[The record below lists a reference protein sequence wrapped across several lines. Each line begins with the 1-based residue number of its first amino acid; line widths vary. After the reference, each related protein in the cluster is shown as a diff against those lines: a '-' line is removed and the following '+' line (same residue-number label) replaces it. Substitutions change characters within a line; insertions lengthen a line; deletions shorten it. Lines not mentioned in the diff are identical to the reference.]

1 MFAFKGHDSTYRINF
16 YESGSLFCWTPRTD
30 ECAYGIIGR
39 GIWYFVH
46 HTPIHLWGGG
56 PRWGYWIAN
65 MKKSCSVEPF
75 EQKKGQ

>member
-1 MFAFKGHDSTYRINF
+1 MCVWGQVCAVQKEFIEATK
-16 YESGSLFCWTPRTD
+16 TD

-56 PRWGYWIAN
+56 PRWGY
-65 MKKSCSVEPF
+65 
-75 EQKKGQ
+75 